1 MFARILQRE
10 TFQISL
16 KQHKDYSASAISVS
30 GCHDSSRKQ
39 AVGRAQAR
47 SLCSSFQHRNLAT
60 RARTMMEKQADNL
73 SSLNNRVGF
82 HDIHLIQPKH
92 CAANRASPFL
102 PAPLPAADS
111 PCPFQLQH
119 HVGTGELWPSSP
131 GLAAG
136 MHEHGSSSLSVSR
149 SYAPRLRRGWHVC
162 HADSTKQHGH
172 LREDSF

>member
-111 PCPFQLQH
+111 PCRF
-119 HVGTGELWPSSP
+119 
-131 GLAAG
+131 
-136 MHEHGSSSLSVSR
+136 SSSTTWVQASSDPR
-149 SYAPRLRRGWHVC
+149 AQGWQRGCTSMARAP
-162 HADSTKQHGH
+162 
-172 LREDSF
+172 